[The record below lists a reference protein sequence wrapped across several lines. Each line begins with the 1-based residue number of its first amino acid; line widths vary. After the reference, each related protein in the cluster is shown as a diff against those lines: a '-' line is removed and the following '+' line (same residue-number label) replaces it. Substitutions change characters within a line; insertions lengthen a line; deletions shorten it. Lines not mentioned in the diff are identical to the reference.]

1 VGWSPPVPEESS
13 DHVIDMTQGVGTPP
27 VIVGAAVA
35 LVHGGTERM
44 EEKTLLHPTSFKVLS
59 WN

>member
-1 VGWSPPVPEESS
+1 
-13 DHVIDMTQGVGTPP
+13 MLQGVGTPP